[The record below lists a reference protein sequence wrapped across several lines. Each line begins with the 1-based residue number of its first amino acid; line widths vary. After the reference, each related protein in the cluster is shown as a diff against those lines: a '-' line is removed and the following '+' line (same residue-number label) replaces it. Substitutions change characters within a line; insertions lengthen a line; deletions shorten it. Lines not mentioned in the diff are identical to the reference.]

1 MCLLCGEVLDS
12 YQLFSLRL
20 VSIFSFITS
29 SSPSSQ
35 YRMCHIDIQS
45 FTSSSHPLCIQKKKI
60 IFLHSQPFIPS
71 PYTTFLYL
79 FTALHQFSA
88 TLFLFQD
95 LCTVLLLGRTNCTCK
110 CIRESTME
118 PCCSCTCSDQ

>member
-45 FTSSSHPLCIQKKKI
+45 FTSSSHPLCIQKKKNYI
-60 IFLHSQPFIPS
+60 PPFSTLYTITLYHVPLSFYSLTPIQCYPLSVPRPLHCTLAWTDKLHLQVHKGEHNGAML
-71 PYTTFLYL
+71 FLYM
-79 FTALHQFSA
+79 F
-88 TLFLFQD
+88 
-95 LCTVLLLGRTNCTCK
+95 
-110 CIRESTME
+110 
-118 PCCSCTCSDQ
+118 